1 MEFEDDVRKMEKC
14 LIAVLFNF
22 EPLLG
27 VMKYFCFQ
35 IIILCVFYKFENE
48 SRNDEKKT
56 CSLVHFLHN
65 QIRKKFNSNVFDFS
79 YF

>member
-27 VMKYFCFQ
+27 VMKHVCFQ

-56 CSLVHFLHN
+56 
-65 QIRKKFNSNVFDFS
+65 
-79 YF
+79 